1 MNGIKEKQMYERKQK
16 EENGKNMIFTIK
28 EKVCFIG
35 VSGRLPGE
43 EEEEESKECKKLKGK
58 TTGKSRY

>member
-35 VSGRLPGE
+35 RIGSFAGGGGGGE
-43 EEEEESKECKKLKGK
+43 
-58 TTGKSRY
+58 